1 MKDRKNILTYI
12 VAAVATLVTSAS
24 SSLGVPPLQP
34 PQNYTGRLTHGE
46 FISCEG
52 QILNPPASSVGGT
65 WVLNIDRMT
74 QPQVPP
80 PAHLTMIVFRDGSR
94 YITFPQIE
102 LTPVSLQ
109 NGIYTYTWGTSV
121 VATLDTNTTPA
132 TFAWQ
137 VELEQQLHSPQ
148 LRIADLLRS
157 SQQLGHNAEEVSAS
171 HPASFRCDGSRR
183 RDRPLPPSGQRR
195 RVAGTEPKTM
205 PLVVRFVLD
214 SLSRTRSGRPARRST
229 GSTIFLQW
237 GADFREGMGNG
248 LSLRVIRNN
257 GHKRKTR
264 KENQIMKNPN
274 ISSSHEQGF

>member
-1 MKDRKNILTYI
+1 LQRRPNFREETVNGLRVRVTRNEDHKPKTKKENHIMKDRKNILTYI

-52 QILNPPASSVGGT
+52 QILNPPAYSVGGT

-80 PAHLTMIVFRDGSR
+80 PAHLTMVVFRDGSR

-109 NGIYTYTWGTSV
+109 NGIYTYTWGTQV

-137 VELEQQLHSPQ
+137 VEF
-148 LRIADLLRS
+148 DDNCTLRS
-157 SQQLGHNAEEVSAS
+157 YESLTYFG
-171 HPASFRCDGSRR
+171 
-183 RDRPLPPSGQRR
+183 
-195 RVAGTEPKTM
+195 VA
-205 PLVVRFVLD
+205 
-214 SLSRTRSGRPARRST
+214 
-229 GSTIFLQW
+229 
-237 GADFREGMGNG
+237 
-248 LSLRVIRNN
+248 NN
-257 GHKRKTR
+257 
-264 KENQIMKNPN
+264 
-274 ISSSHEQGF
+274 